1 MISAGR
7 LDWLCILDSSKGS
20 VEDDDDITEFKD
32 EGCSIL
38 KFGLGSL
45 ATKVDWI
52 KVSSVS
58 ESFDRFSPLVGTAG
72 TVTPPLF
79 QVLM

>member
-7 LDWLCILDSSKGS
+7 LDWLCILDSSKGP
-20 VEDDDDITEFKD
+20 VEDDISKFKD

-38 KFGLGSL
+38 KLDLGSL
-45 ATKVDWI
+45 ATKVDWNEF
-52 KVSSVS
+52 SSVR
-58 ESFDRFSPLVGTAG
+58 ESLDLFSPLVGTAG